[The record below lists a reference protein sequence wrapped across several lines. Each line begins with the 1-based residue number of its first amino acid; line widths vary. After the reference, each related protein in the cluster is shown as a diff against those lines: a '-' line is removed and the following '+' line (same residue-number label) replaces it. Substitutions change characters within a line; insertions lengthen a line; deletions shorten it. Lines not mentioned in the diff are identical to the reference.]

1 MSFSSDDIARLAR
14 LARIHL
20 DAADT
25 ADVRR
30 KLDAIFALIDT
41 LQAIETTGVVPMAH
55 AQDVSLP
62 LRADA
67 RVAAAACHEYEVAP
81 QARVD
86 LSRAISRSH
95 VGVVTRA
102 DQMTSETSIRARG
115 A

>member
-67 RVAAAACHEYEVAP
+67 ATAEDC
-81 QARVD
+81 
-86 LSRAISRSH
+86 
-95 VGVVTRA
+95 
-102 DQMTSETSIRARG
+102 RARFQAQAPDVAEG
-115 A
+115 LYIVPRVVE